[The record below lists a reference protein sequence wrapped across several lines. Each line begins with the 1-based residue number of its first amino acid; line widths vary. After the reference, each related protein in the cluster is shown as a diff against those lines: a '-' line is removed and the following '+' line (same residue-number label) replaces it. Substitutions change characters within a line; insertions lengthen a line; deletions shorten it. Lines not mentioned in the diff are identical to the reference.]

1 MQAYLDAMRS
11 YGMFRGRI
19 SRGDYWRA
27 HLVFG
32 PLILTAFFGVGV
44 PFFDEP
50 RSVWPVLLFLLIA
63 GSHAVPWTALTVR
76 RLHDM
81 DLTGWWALL
90 GLASFIPVLPL
101 GLIVLLLRCARD
113 GQPGPNRFGPA
124 PLGREP
130 ALNHSPV
137 KAPPFS
143 SALMPTAA
151 RQSAAPQRDVV
162 AELERLAQL
171 RTAGTLSEAE
181 FAVMKA
187 QILKGE
193 QRA

>member
-1 MQAYLDAMRS
+1 MHAYLDAMRA
-11 YGMFRGRI
+11 YGMFRGRV

-32 PLILTAFFGVGV
+32 PLILVAFFGVGV
-44 PFFDEP
+44 PFFDVP
-50 RSVWPVLLFLLIA
+50 RSVWPVLLFLLIV

-90 GLASFIPVLPL
+90 GLASFIPLVPL
-101 GLIVLLLRCARD
+101 GLIVLLIRCARD
-113 GQPGPNRFGPA
+113 GKPGPNRFGSDP
-124 PLGREP
+124 REP
-130 ALNHSPV
+130 AFASSPV
-137 KAPPFS
+137 RAPAA
-143 SALMPTAA
+143 SAAMPTAE
-151 RQSAAPQRDVV
+151 RQSAAPRRDVV
-162 AELERLAQL
+162 AELERLARL